1 MGLGNSRE
9 KFYLPEAETDFIFA
23 IIGEE
28 LGLVGALLV
37 IALFLVI
44 LYSGMR
50 IAKEAADDFGAM
62 VAGSCT
68 LMLVFQ
74 AFLNI
79 GCVVGLLPTT
89 GKPLPFVSSGGSS
102 LIATF
107 IMVGLILSVSQ
118 EAGRPSIY
126 EQRRADLRVVRASG
140 SPSRGDGGNSRRRG

>member
-1 MGLGNSRE
+1 M
-9 KFYLPEAETDFIFA
+9 
-23 IIGEE
+23 
-28 LGLVGALLV
+28 VGALV
-37 IALFLVI
+37 VVALFVLL
-44 LYSGMR
+44 LYAGMR
-50 IAKEAADDFGAM
+50 VADSASDGFGGM

-107 IMVGLILSVSQ
+107 IMVGLILAVSQ
-118 EAGRPSIY
+118 DAGRPSIY
-126 EQRRADLRVVRASG
+126 ERRRADLRVVRAADPAPSG
-140 SPSRGDGGNSRRRG
+140 RDGGFDRRR